1 MTRRCGYIYIN
12 FEFEKPS
19 KGRLASFFPV
29 ITIGRIFLLAVIIMF
44 AGHLLVVQMLVICLS
59 SIFIMTWVGF
69 IKPYREPKDNSRQ
82 LVSEFTILMIT
93 NFLLTSSIASID
105 IDARPMIGWAII
117 GTVVLILVYN

>member
-1 MTRRCGYIYIN
+1 M
-12 FEFEKPS
+12 
-19 KGRLASFFPV
+19 
-29 ITIGRIFLLAVIIMF
+29 TIGRIFLLAVTIMF
-44 AGHLLVVQMLVICLS
+44 ASHLLIVQMQIICLS

-105 IDARPMIGWAII
+105 VDARPMIGWAII